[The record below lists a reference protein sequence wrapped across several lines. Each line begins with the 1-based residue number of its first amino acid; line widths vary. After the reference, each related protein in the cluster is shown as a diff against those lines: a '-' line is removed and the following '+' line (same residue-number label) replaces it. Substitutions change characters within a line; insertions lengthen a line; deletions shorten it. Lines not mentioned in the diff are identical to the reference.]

1 MISNAEFERFFVL
14 YEENNRLQQ
23 ETNNKLT
30 AILDKLTA
38 TLPSAGSTD
47 IDFEAL
53 ANEMSTN
60 MFQNLTH

>member
-1 MISNAEFERFFVL
+1 MISNVEFERFFAL
-14 YEENNRLQQ
+14 YEENNRIQQ
-23 ETNNKLT
+23 ETNNKIA

-38 TLPSAGSTD
+38 TLPSPGSTD

>member
-1 MISNAEFERFFVL
+1 MISNAEFERFFAL
-14 YEENNRLQQ
+14 YEENNRIQQ
-23 ETNNKLT
+23 ETLNKFT

-38 TLPSAGSTD
+38 TPPVTGSTD